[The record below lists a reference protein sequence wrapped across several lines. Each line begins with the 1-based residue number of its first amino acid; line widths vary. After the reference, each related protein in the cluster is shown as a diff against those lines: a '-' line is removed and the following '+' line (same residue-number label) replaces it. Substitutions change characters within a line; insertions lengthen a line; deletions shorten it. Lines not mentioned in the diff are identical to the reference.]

1 MDFGFENIMDF
12 DKLNLVG
19 KVMDEIMEFQIFL
32 PKCTEITARDLQK
45 ITKPFI
51 PYFKAK
57 IAETP

>member
-1 MDFGFENIMDF
+1 MDF

-57 IAETP
+57 IAEPP